1 MTKAELKCLHGI
13 PRALRNRLRRVT
25 SRLREPINGRAWRV
39 PQAATD
45 FTDGIA
51 GAAHPVAGEVLAPD
65 PDHLKGR
72 SRRIDYRCRPVP
84 ELISTTLDLVNRRF
98 PALLCAQGAV
108 RRQFQ
113 KAKTYVDM
121 AVLQMSSPRSAE
133 DTLKSANGDA
143 GMSTKS
149 TSQPLLSAA
158 WPRLRPLGLE
168 SATST
173 SHGLVPCSVRP
184 AMEGKLS
191 SFWFHD

>member
-13 PRALRNRLRRVT
+13 PRALRNRLWRVT

-72 SRRIDYRCRPVP
+72 CRRIDYRCRPVP
-84 ELISTTLDLVNRRF
+84 ELSSTTLDVVNRRF
-98 PALLCAQGAV
+98 PALLCAHGAV

-113 KAKTYVDM
+113 IAKTQVDV
-121 AVLQMSSPRSAE
+121 AVL
-133 DTLKSANGDA
+133 
-143 GMSTKS
+143 GMSRGAHRGRRKT
-149 TSQPLLSAA
+149 
-158 WPRLRPLGLE
+158 R
-168 SATST
+168 
-173 SHGLVPCSVRP
+173 
-184 AMEGKLS
+184 
-191 SFWFHD
+191 